1 MPQLTV
7 KDLSINFGGLAA
19 LANISFEVE
28 KGEIF
33 SIIGPNGA
41 GKTTI
46 FNCINRIYTPHRG
59 TIFFQDEDLLRYK
72 PFEVSNLGIARA
84 FQNIALFKNMTVL
97 ENLLLG
103 CHHRMKS
110 GVMAGGVFWGKAKK
124 EEISYRKRVEEIID
138 FLEIEVYRYQVVKT
152 LPHGIQKRVELAR
165 ALCMDPLL
173 LLLDEPVS
181 GMNVEET
188 EDTARFILDI
198 NEEIGTTII
207 LVDHDMGVVMDVSD
221 RICVLNF
228 GEKIA
233 EGRPQEIRHDP
244 LVIRAYLGK

>member
-1 MPQLTV
+1 MPQLIV
-7 KDLSINFGGLAA
+7 KDLSINFGGITA
-19 LANISFEVE
+19 LINVSFQVE

-41 GKTTI
+41 GKTTV

-59 TIFFQDEDLLRYK
+59 RILFQDEDLLKYE
-72 PFEVSNLGIARA
+72 PFEVSKLGIARA
-84 FQNIALFKNMTVL
+84 FQNIALFENMTVL

-103 CHHRMKS
+103 RHHRMKS
-110 GVMAGGVFWGKAKK
+110 GMMAGGVFWGKAKR
-124 EEISYRKRVEEIID
+124 EELTHRKRVEEVID
-138 FLEIEVYRYQVVKT
+138 FLEIEAHRYRVVKT
-152 LPHGIQKRVELAR
+152 LPYGIQKRVELAR
-165 ALCMDPLL
+165 ALCMDPFL

-181 GMNVEET
+181 GMNIEET

-198 NEEIGTTII
+198 NEELGTTII
-207 LVDHDMGVVMDVSD
+207 LVEHDMRVVMDVSD

-233 EGRPQEIRHDP
+233 EGRPQEIRNDP